1 MSYYL
6 DKHSPPK
13 STASIS
19 SKQCGF
25 SQGLMRHDHLSMFSW
40 ANASLDL
47 ANLLFITITT
57 SIFHSPTNHRQP
69 YLLLWSPTQFITI
82 YCKQMLSQS
91 KFENIYLYENSC
103 QPLTNI
109 QPCPPTPRL
118 MLVTTKIYL
127 TKTQHHDLFARYVQ
141 VVQYKS
147 PLSGHGLYIYF
158 FPSGCSTI
166 ASPPQQSAEPG
177 PRFTTQV

>member
-1 MSYYL
+1 MSW
-6 DKHSPPK
+6 SP
-13 STASIS
+13 
-19 SKQCGF
+19 F
-25 SQGLMRHDHLSMFSW
+25 NVSW

-47 ANLLFITITT
+47 ANLLFITMQLQY
-57 SIFHSPTNHRQP
+57 SIHRQITVDP
-69 YLLLWSPTQFITI
+69 TYCGAQLNLLL

-109 QPCPPTPRL
+109 QPCPLTPCL

-127 TKTQHHDLFARYVQ
+127 TKTQHHNLFARYVQ
-141 VVQYKS
+141 LVQYKS
-147 PLSGHGLYIYF
+147 PLSGHGLYF

-166 ASPPQQSAEPG
+166 AAPPQQSVEPG
-177 PRFTTQV
+177 LRFTMQI